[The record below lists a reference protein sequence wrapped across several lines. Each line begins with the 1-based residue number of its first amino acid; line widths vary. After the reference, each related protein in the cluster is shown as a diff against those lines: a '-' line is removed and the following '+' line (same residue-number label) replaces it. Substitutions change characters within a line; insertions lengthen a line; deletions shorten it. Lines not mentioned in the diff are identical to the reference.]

1 MVGLETCLPG
11 SLSRGSSNV
20 REEFALPQV
29 AVGSRECL
37 PLPFSGLAEERLDHE
52 EKSLSENEEK
62 QYLGSSGDPPRM
74 SESPDSTATVHA
86 LGMGILD
93 GHFAVA
99 RVRPLPREVLGVA
112 LPACTLQARDAPDF

>member
-1 MVGLETCLPG
+1 M
-11 SLSRGSSNV
+11 
-20 REEFALPQV
+20 
-29 AVGSRECL
+29 
-37 PLPFSGLAEERLDHE
+37 DHE
-52 EKSLSENEEK
+52 EKSRENEEK

-93 GHFAVA
+93 GHFAAA

-112 LPACTLQARDAPDF
+112 LPACTVQARDAPDF